1 MGQAHHI
8 TRTTE
13 DVIDR
18 FDRFDRAFRCSKAA
32 PTVAAPEG

>member
-18 FDRFDRAFRCSKAA
+18 FDRAFRYSKTA

>member
-1 MGQAHHI
+1 MGQAQHT

-18 FDRFDRAFRCSKAA
+18 FDRAFCSSKTA
-32 PTVAAPEG
+32 PTVAELEG

>member
-1 MGQAHHI
+1 MGQVHYI

-18 FDRFDRAFRCSKAA
+18 FDRAFRCSKTA
-32 PTVAAPEG
+32 PTVAALEG